1 MGVRFGSGGFQSQVA
16 AEYAGKQAPVRFFE
30 ELLTR
35 RNGSDSPLRLSI
47 DAARR
52 RQILGVDFCHS

>member
-30 ELLTR
+30 ELSNEEKR
-35 RNGSDSPLRLSI
+35 ER
-47 DAARR
+47 
-52 RQILGVDFCHS
+52 